1 MRKRAVSTALTL
13 LSALLAEA
21 FFADEINPY
30 VILGGAAIQTL
41 IIWLWPLEKLVL
53 RLGLVL
59 AGAALVVGAAF
70 IVGANAAAA
79 QELSEPEP
87 GLSAATAPR
96 PTFDCPDTAGQPVLM
111 VRNFLGKEARITG
124 IWANQYSGYNT
135 KVNRFISV
143 GNLIGGNINLLGKKV
158 LEGVDLKDALGSD
171 DDSPTRCGYPISFA
185 QFGYPKTCS
194 ANPLENTYQLTVEIE
209 RAGIKHTLTVARNAC
224 DETMLD
230 VVLGTPSDDSEKLQQ
245 GQGLSGSL
253 PDCKPTQGEPR
264 LLVRNLIEGT
274 EIVSL
279 KARPVQAGRSEGV
292 QVLNHIIKAKPFAAV
307 ANGEDPGRCGTS
319 VNFNRPGLR
328 ADCPENK
335 LLSLYMLDVTF
346 KRGDKRYT
354 GTFTR
359 DVCGETV
366 LDFLPG
372 VPAKE
377 AKIEAAK

>member
-30 VILGGAAIQTL
+30 VIFGGVAIQTF
-41 IIWLWPLEKLVL
+41 IIWLWPLERLIL
-53 RLGLVL
+53 RLGLAL
-59 AGAALVVGAAF
+59 AGVAVIVGAAL
-70 IVGANAAAA
+70 IVGANAASAE
-79 QELSEPEP
+79 ELSEPEP

-96 PTFDCPDTAGQPVLM
+96 PTYDCPSTVGQPVLM
-111 VRNFLGKEARITG
+111 VRNFFGKDAKITG

-135 KVNRFISV
+135 KVNRFLSV
-143 GNLIGGNINLLGKKV
+143 GNLIGGNTNLLGKKV
-158 LEGVDLKDALGSD
+158 LEGVEMPDALGSD

-194 ANPLENTYQLTVEIE
+194 ANPLENTYQVTIEIE

-224 DETMLD
+224 DESMLD
-230 VVLGTPSDDSEKLQQ
+230 VVPGTPSDDSEKLQQ
-245 GQGLSGSL
+245 GQGISGSL

-274 EIVSL
+274 EIVSM
-279 KARPVQAGRSEGV
+279 KARPAQAGRSEGV
-292 QVLNHIIKAKPFAAV
+292 QVLNHIIKAKPFSAAV
-307 ANGEDPGRCGTS
+307 NGEDSGRCGTS
-319 VNFNRPGLR
+319 VNFNKPGLR

-346 KRGDKRYT
+346 KRGDKKYS

-366 LDFLPG
+366 LDFVPG
-372 VPAKE
+372 TPAKE
-377 AKIEAAK
+377 IKVEASK